1 MRNTRQ
7 GLLGFEGSDAPALQ
21 QLMEVVRALQEA
33 NEEHRRDQ
41 ERIQEEA
48 KVEQE
53 KLQAKHAGICRWHG
67 RHVGKEGSTDYR
79 FGRVILN
86 NSKVQLKA

>member
-7 GLLGFEGSDAPALQ
+7 GPQGSEGSDAPVLQ
-21 QLMEVVRALQEA
+21 QLIDAMKALQEA
-33 NEEHRRDQ
+33 NEEHRREQ

-53 KLQAKHAGICRWHG
+53 RLQAEARAEQELLQNHL
-67 RHVGKEGSTDYR
+67 VEEE
-79 FGRVILN
+79 L
-86 NSKVQLKA
+86 